1 MTETPDPSTRPA
13 GRVMRSARAADDAIG
28 DRHVLI
34 LIGMAAVGIA
44 CLGFAAVRLA
54 VTLRTRALTPWW
66 ANAAGFLATAVLFFW
81 YRRSPRARSGIT
93 AHATAFV
100 ATFALMVPIAYGMV
114 SSVWWLSLVGFA
126 MVLLGRRTEALVWG
140 VGIPLLVIL
149 ALAAEPYVR
158 IAGAAGE
165 PALEAALSRIVF
177 VVLLVALAAAFR
189 GVAERRALALRASE
203 ETSRA
208 LAEAVRVSRQ
218 MLLLVLDNIPQLVFW
233 KDRNS
238 VYLGSNANFAAAAGV
253 ESPDAI
259 IGKTDYD
266 LPWKAT
272 EAEKYR
278 QDDRE
283 VMESRKPRLR
293 FAETQLMADGKLAYV
308 ETSKIPLHDADGNVV
323 GVLGTYEDVTDRRAA
338 EQRIEYLAY
347 HDGLTGLPNRRLLED
362 RLFQAIASAQR
373 YGRSV
378 AVLFLDLDRFK
389 AVNDRYGHEG
399 GDALLKEIAV
409 RLTGAVRSGDT
420 VARLGGDEFV
430 LLLVELQGREDVL
443 AAIDRVMAAV
453 REPVRI
459 EGVPASV
466 TASVGASVFPEDGAD
481 GDGLLRFADAAMYQ
495 AKESGRD
502 RHLFFDS
509 GIARTMT
516 AHHRERD
523 RIAAALAN
531 REFSLAYQPTVNMRT
546 GAVIGA
552 EALIRWNPPG
562 LATRLPGEFLP
573 AIEKTDL
580 IVDVG
585 TWVLEEALARVED
598 WKARGLDLNVGV
610 NVASRQIQ
618 HPDFF
623 ETVRAALERHPLVAP
638 RQLEIEILE
647 TTALDD
653 MRVVQGAMA
662 RCREIGVRFCL
673 DDFGTG
679 YSSLSYF
686 RRLPLDVVKID
697 QSFVRDMLD
706 DREDLGI
713 VEGVLSM
720 AAIFGR
726 DVVAEGVTSPGHP
739 LMLLR
744 LGCELAQG
752 YLIARPM
759 SGDAFAPWLSRWSPD
774 PSWTSAA
781 GHPWPL
787 DDFPL
792 VSGAQEHAA
801 WVDRALRKTDGT
813 GARLPLEEMGSTEG
827 CRLGRWFQGP
837 GRQRHGRL
845 PSFEEAAR
853 LHRDVHDAVAQLGGS
868 PALRNGAE
876 TETLRSGILG
886 VRDRLVVELRALQAE
901 AHRPG

>member
-1 MTETPDPSTRPA
+1 MTETPDPSTEPA
-13 GRVMRSARAADDAIG
+13 ARAVRSALAADDAIG

-54 VTLRTRALTPWW
+54 VTLRTGALTPWW
-66 ANAAGFLATAVLFFW
+66 ADAAGFLAAAGLFFW
-81 YRRSPRARSGIT
+81 YRRSPRTRSGIT

-100 ATFALMVPIAYGMV
+100 ATFALLVPIAYGMV
-114 SSVWWLSLVGFA
+114 SSAWWLSLVGFA

-140 VGIPLLVIL
+140 AGIPLLVIL

-165 PALEAALSRIVF
+165 PAFETALSRIVF

-203 ETSRA
+203 ETSHA

-253 ESPDAI
+253 DSPDGI
-259 IGKTDYD
+259 VGKTDYD
-266 LPWKAT
+266 LPWKVT

-308 ETSKIPLHDADGNVV
+308 ETNKIPLHDADGNVV
-323 GVLGTYEDVTDRRAA
+323 GVLGTYEDVTDRRSA
-338 EQRIEYLAY
+338 EQRVEYLAY

-373 YGRSV
+373 YGRTV

-389 AVNDRYGHEG
+389 AVNDGYGHEG

-409 RLTGAVRSGDT
+409 RLTSAVRSGDT

-430 LLLVELQGREDVL
+430 ILLVELQGREDVV

-453 REPVRI
+453 REPLRI
-459 EGVPASV
+459 EGLPASV

-573 AIEKTDL
+573 AIERSDL
-580 IVDVG
+580 IIDVG
-585 TWVLEEALARVED
+585 TWVLEEALSRVED
-598 WKARGLDLNVGV
+598 WKKRGLDLNIGV

-653 MRVVQGAMA
+653 MGVVQGAMA

-759 SGDAFAPWLSRWSPD
+759 SGDAFTAWLAAWTPD
-774 PSWTSAA
+774 ASWTSATE
-781 GHPWPL
+781 HPWPL

-792 VSGAQEHAA
+792 VTGAQEHAA
-801 WVDRALRKTDGT
+801 WIDRALRGTDGS
-813 GARLPLEEMGSTEG
+813 GARLPLEEMGSHDG
-827 CRLGRWFQGP
+827 CRLGRWFRGT
-837 GRQRHGRL
+837 GRRRHGHL
-845 PSFEEAAR
+845 PSFAEAAR
-853 LHRDVHDAVAQLGGS
+853 LHQDVHDAVARLGGS
-868 PALRNGAE
+868 AAPQKGAE
-876 TETLRSGILG
+876 GEALRSGILD
-886 VRDRLVVELRALQAE
+886 VRDRLVAQLRVLQAE
-901 AHRPG
+901 AHRPA